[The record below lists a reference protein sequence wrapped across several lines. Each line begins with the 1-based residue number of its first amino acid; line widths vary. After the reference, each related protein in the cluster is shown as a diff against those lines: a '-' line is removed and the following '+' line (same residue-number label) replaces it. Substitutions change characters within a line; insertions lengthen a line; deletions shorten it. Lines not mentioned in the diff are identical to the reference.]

1 MFGHIYV
8 IAGRKSTDLNSI
20 EKLSLADVAKGV
32 AAWRLI
38 EIDEVSFS
46 PRSSMAVV
54 ALNCRLVVIFGG
66 CKKGKKV

>member
-1 MFGHIYV
+1 MLGHIYV
-8 IAGRKSTDLNSI
+8 IAGRKSKDLNSI

-38 EIDEVSFS
+38 KIDEVSFS

-54 ALNCRLVVIFGG
+54 ALNCRQVAIFGG
-66 CKKGKKV
+66 CKEEKTV